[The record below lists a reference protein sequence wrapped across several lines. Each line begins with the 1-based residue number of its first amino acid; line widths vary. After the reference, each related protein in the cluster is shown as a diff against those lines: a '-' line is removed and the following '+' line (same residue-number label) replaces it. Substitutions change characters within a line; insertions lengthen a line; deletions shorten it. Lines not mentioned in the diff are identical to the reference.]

1 MRHYRHYSVHLSEQE
16 LEFIG
21 YEFAILCCTDG
32 MLNITSKYSLIEIK
46 NYFEQYLDPHDAI
59 KKENIQ
65 NLENPTVPE
74 PISNVLSAV
83 PSAGNEEAAT
93 LNVAVDKTWISQWL
107 AAIDADFSS
116 YSACFESQGIT
127 NRVDL
132 EQSDLLTPNDLLNT
146 LMVSKLGHRMKI
158 THWHKLLLQEKSL
171 PASMVL

>member
-1 MRHYRHYSVHLSEQE
+1 M
-16 LEFIG
+16 
-21 YEFAILCCTDG
+21 CCQ
-32 MLNITSKYSLIEIK
+32 LYHQQVRIYIIYACSSLTHSLTHSPT
-46 NYFEQYLDPHDAI
+46 YLHTY
-59 KKENIQ
+59 
-65 NLENPTVPE
+65 LFT
-74 PISNVLSAV
+74 
-83 PSAGNEEAAT
+83 AGNEEAAT